1 MRPNPNWKVRRRY
14 VAGSWL
20 VGVVMVVLGA
30 VAVWGDK
37 LGAVDLIGGGV
48 ALMTLVVGSYIGGA
62 VADDALQRRKEGN
75 PDGEVE

>member
-20 VGVVMVVLGA
+20 VGAIMVVVGSF
-30 VAVWGDK
+30 AVWGDK
-37 LGAVDLIGGGV
+37 LGAVDLISGGV

-62 VADDALQRRKEGN
+62 VADDHLQRRRMS
-75 PDGEVE
+75 DGEME